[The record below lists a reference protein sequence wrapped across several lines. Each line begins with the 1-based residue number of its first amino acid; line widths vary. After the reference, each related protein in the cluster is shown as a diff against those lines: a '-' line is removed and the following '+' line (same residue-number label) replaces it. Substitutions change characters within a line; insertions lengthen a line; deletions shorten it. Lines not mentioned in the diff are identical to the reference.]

1 MSHFIQRI
9 VMLSGLSLFI
19 LNVQA
24 GSSGFVMR
32 PPPDHDTRLALVIG
46 NAAYAE
52 KPLKN
57 PVNDAKDMAKVLT
70 GLGFQVVLKTDV
82 NLRTMRDAVRDFVEV
97 LSNGKVGLF
106 YFSGHGN
113 QYNGNNYL
121 IPLEA
126 KISEERDFQYEALSV
141 MDVLER
147 IQMKNKEGV
156 NIIILDAC
164 RSNPFGGRRFK
175 SGGIGNG
182 LTLMG
187 SPSGSLIAYAT
198 APNEVADDNPA
209 ERNGIYTKHLLGLL
223 REAPQENILTLFT
236 RVRQLV
242 FKETQG
248 KQIPREEN
256 SLMVSEFCLATRGC
270 NGVPPP
276 VPPAPAVIEITA
288 PR

>member
-1 MSHFIQRI
+1 MSSFIRRV

-19 LNVQA
+19 LTVQA
-24 GSSGFVMR
+24 GEPNR
-32 PPPDHDTRLALVIG
+32 PSRLALVIG
-46 NAAYAE
+46 NEAYAE

-57 PVNDAKDMAKVLT
+57 PVNDAKDMAKVLK
-70 GLGFQVVLKTDV
+70 GLGFKVILKTDV
-82 NLRTMRDAVRDFVEV
+82 NLRTMRDAVRDFVEH
-97 LSNGKVGLF
+97 LSNGEVGLF

-147 IQMKNKEGV
+147 IQGKNKEGV
-156 NIIILDAC
+156 NVIILDAC
-164 RSNPFGGRRFK
+164 RSNPFGGKRFK
-175 SGGIGNG
+175 SGGTSKG

-187 SPSGSLIAYAT
+187 SPSGSLIVYAT

-209 ERNGIYTKHLLGLL
+209 ERNGIYTKHLLAVL
-223 REAPQENILTLFT
+223 RETPQENIFTLLTK
-236 RVRQLV
+236 VRQLV
-242 FKETQG
+242 YKETQG

-256 SLMVSEFCLATRGC
+256 SLMVSKFCLAARGC
-270 NGVPPP
+270 
-276 VPPAPAVIEITA
+276 E
-288 PR
+288 